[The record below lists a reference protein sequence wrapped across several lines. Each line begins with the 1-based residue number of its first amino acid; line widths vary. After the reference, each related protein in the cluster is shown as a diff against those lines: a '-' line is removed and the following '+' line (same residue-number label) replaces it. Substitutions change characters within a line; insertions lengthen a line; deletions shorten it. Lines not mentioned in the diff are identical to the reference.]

1 MGSLFVHV
9 THGPEAPTRAALA
22 CLVAVAA
29 VEAGHKVSM
38 FFAGDAAY
46 LLKDEVIESTR
57 GIGTG
62 ALAEHVPKLVQA
74 GVEIHVSGMSSK
86 SRGVTEADL
95 ASKNAAFG
103 TPGKVVEL
111 AFAADRVLT
120 Y

>member
-1 MGSLFVHV
+1 MGSLLVHV

-22 CLVAVAA
+22 CLVAVSA
-29 VEAGHKVSM
+29 VEAGHEVKM

-62 ALAEHVPKLVQA
+62 ALSDHLPKLVEA
-74 GVEIHVSGMSSK
+74 GISIHVSGMSSK

-95 ASKNAAFG
+95 AGKNATFA
-103 TPGKVVEL
+103 TPATLVEL